1 MIVVKFPRGS
11 SCQLFRSPYNRFC
24 SSLKAPTRGG
34 FLMVRMLVKLYKWEA
49 RGAICTLSP
58 RRFFSFV
65 SIISLHWKSSGLL
78 VLKLTERI
86 ILVAL
91 SM

>member
-1 MIVVKFPRGS
+1 
-11 SCQLFRSPYNRFC
+11 
-24 SSLKAPTRGG
+24 
-34 FLMVRMLVKLYKWEA
+34 MVRMLVKLYKWEA

-58 RRFFSFV
+58 WRFFSFV
-65 SIISLHWKSSGLL
+65 SIISLHWKTIGLL

-91 SM
+91 SRHQLKGGGGGVHKITQVY